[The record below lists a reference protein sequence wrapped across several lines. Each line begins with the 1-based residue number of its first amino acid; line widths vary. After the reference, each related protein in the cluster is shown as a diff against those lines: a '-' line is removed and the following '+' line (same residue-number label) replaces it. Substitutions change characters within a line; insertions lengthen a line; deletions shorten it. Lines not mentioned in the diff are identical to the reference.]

1 MHSGSSARGRGAS
14 EFLDSLDSA
23 ASIIV
28 SHAHLATV
36 HESLHRMRVVLNA
49 LLKTQL
55 LLGSA
60 KDHVASRSA
69 VMVQEALRDV
79 AQVRCCVVASIVRAV
94 T

>member
-14 EFLDSLDSA
+14 EFLNSEDSA
-23 ASIIV
+23 ASMIV

-36 HESLHRMRVVLNA
+36 HENLHRMRVVLNA

-69 VMVQEALRDV
+69 VMVQEVLRDV
-79 AQVRCCVVASIVRAV
+79 AQVRCCVVASILRAV